1 MPDLETALLVCAV
14 LLWLG
19 MHYGLIV
26 WAMRDL
32 VRRDGV
38 RGQNKVLWAFLIL
51 IVPII
56 GPIAYS
62 MAAPVTPLVRP
73 KRAAADRRLVTRDD
87 LAR

>member
-1 MPDLETALLVCAV
+1 VPDLETALLVSAV

-32 VRRDGV
+32 ARRDCV
-38 RGQNKVLWAFLIL
+38 RGKNKVLWAFLIL
-51 IVPII
+51 IVPVI

-62 MAAPVTPLVRP
+62 IAAPVTPLARP
-73 KRAAADRRLVTRDD
+73 SRAAANRQLVTPDD